1 MRSRHHTGTV
11 RRYGSDG
18 EQAIMF
24 KRKTMFSLVSI
35 VLLAACSPDA
45 PVATDDGTG
54 PKEASVAERLSEE
67 LEAVGA
73 SGFVDRDYKV
83 GVVRHIVLFRYRD
96 AISNE
101 DQREV
106 TRRFLALQG
115 SLRNGAP
122 YIVSIEEGAQNSGEK
137 MDGGFDQAFL
147 VTFRSQGDRNYYV
160 GQPIVRNPD
169 FYDPAHHAFK
179 EFVSEFL
186 APEGVLVFDYAVSQ
200 VAP

>member
-1 MRSRHHTGTV
+1 M
-11 RRYGSDG
+11 
-18 EQAIMF
+18 ML
-24 KRKTMFSLVSI
+24 KRKTMFSFVSM

-45 PVATDDGTG
+45 PVPADDGRG
-54 PKEASVAERLSEE
+54 QKEASVAERLGEE

-96 AISNE
+96 AISKE

-122 YIVSIEEGAQNSGEK
+122 YIVSIEEGMQNGGEK
-137 MDGGFDQAFL
+137 LDGGFDQAFV

-186 APEGVLVFDYAVSQ
+186 APDGVLVFDYAVSQ